1 MRARIAGSGLMAR
14 GGWHTLYE
22 PGSLTLARRLPVRL
36 DVAAESVMP
45 PLRKAPLAHQ
55 IRQDLWRALRRLR
68 GFSPVV
74 RVKEEGPHL
83 LIQAG
88 GTVRTERFPKDWAE
102 ARIAALLAD
111 PAHRARWARHAR
123 LNDA

>member
-1 MRARIAGSGLMAR
+1 MAR
-14 GGWHTLYE
+14 GGWHIVRE
-22 PGSLTLARRLPVRL
+22 PGSLTLARHIPVRL
-36 DVAAESVMP
+36 DVAAECAMP
-45 PLRKAPLAHQ
+45 LLRKAPLAHQ

-88 GTVRTERFPKDWAE
+88 GTVFANSFPKDWAE
-102 ARIAALLAD
+102 ARIAALLND
-111 PAHRARWARHAR
+111 PAHRARWARCAR
-123 LNDA
+123 RADA